1 MTTPDTRVAFVSGA
15 RLPGWV
21 ERFAASH
28 GGLVEEELD
37 GGLQLSAADG
47 AVALLQAPWPA
58 DGRPGRGDDAVAR
71 LASLASQSRGIGAVL
86 VRRGG
91 YSVAVVSGGAVLAS
105 KTGTRHVQ
113 SRTAAGG
120 WSQQRFARRR
130 ANQADALVEAVAD
143 HAARIFADHRIEYLA
158 PGGDRTLAEQV
169 LAEPVLKQ
177 YAARPRLAFLDVPDP
192 RAAVL
197 KKAAADLCAVRILVT
212 DPPAQ
217 PDVLRANPPK

>member
-1 MTTPDTRVAFVSGA
+1 MANPDTRLAFVSGD

-28 GGLVEEELD
+28 GTVAEEELD
-37 GGLQLSAADG
+37 GGLQLRAADG
-47 AVALLQAPWPA
+47 ATALLQAPWPVA
-58 DGRPGRGDDAVAR
+58 GRPGRGIDAVSR
-71 LASLASQSRGIGAVL
+71 LASLAGQPRRVGAVL

-91 YSVAVVSGGAVLAS
+91 YSVAVVSGGTVIVS

-130 ANQADALVEAVAD
+130 ANQADALVEAVAG
-143 HAARIFADHRIEYLA
+143 HAARIFAEQQIEYIA
-158 PGGDRTLAEQV
+158 PGGDQALAELV
-169 LAEPVLKQ
+169 LAEPALKQ
-177 YAARPRLAFLDVPDP
+177 YGPLARLPFLDVPDP

-197 KKAAADLCAVRILVT
+197 KKAAADLCAVRIRVT
-212 DPPAQ
+212 DPPSA
-217 PDVLRANPPK
+217 

>member
-1 MTTPDTRVAFVSGA
+1 MATTESRVAFVSGD

-28 GGLVEEELD
+28 GPLREEALDAGLR
-37 GGLQLSAADG
+37 LSAADG
-47 AVALLQAPWPA
+47 AEALLSAPWPE
-58 DGRPGRGDDAVAR
+58 DGRPGRGSDAVSR
-71 LASLASQSRGIGAVL
+71 LASLASQPRSIGAVL

-91 YSVAVVSGGAVLAS
+91 YSVAVVSGGGVLAS

-130 ANQADALVEAVAD
+130 ANQADALVEAVAE
-143 HAARIFADHRIEYLA
+143 HAVRIFAEHRIEYLA
-158 PGGDRTLAEQV
+158 PGGDRTLAELV
-169 LAEPVLKQ
+169 LAEPVLKL
-177 YAARPRLAFLDVPDP
+177 YAARPRLPFLDVPDP

-197 KKAAADLCAVRILVT
+197 KKAAADLCAVRITVT
-212 DPPAQ
+212 DPPFG
-217 PDVLRANPPK
+217 R

>member
-1 MTTPDTRVAFVSGA
+1 MTVSGGTSSRVAFVPGV

-21 ERFAASH
+21 ERFTASH
-28 GGLVEEELD
+28 GEASQEELD
-37 GGLQLSAADG
+37 DGLQLRAADG
-47 AVALLQAPWPA
+47 SLALLQAPWPA
-58 DGRPGRGDDAVAR
+58 DGRPGRGGDAVSR
-71 LASLASQSRGIGAVL
+71 LAALASQPRRIGAVL

-130 ANQADALVEAVAD
+130 DNQADALVEAVAE
-143 HAARIFADHRIEYLA
+143 HAGRIFADHRIEYLA
-158 PGGDRTLAEQV
+158 PGGDRTLAELV

-177 YAARPRLAFLDVPDP
+177 YAGMTRLTFLDVPDP

-197 KKAAADLCAVRILVT
+197 KKAAAQLCAVRIRVS
-212 DPPAQ
+212 DPP
-217 PDVLRANPPK
+217 L

>member
-1 MTTPDTRVAFVSGA
+1 MATPDTRVAFVSGD

-28 GGLVEEELD
+28 GPLAEQELD
-37 GGLQLSAADG
+37 GGLQLRAADG
-47 AVALLQAPWPA
+47 AVALLQPPWPE
-58 DGRPGRGDDAVAR
+58 DGRPGRGSDAVAR
-71 LASLASQSRGIGAVL
+71 LAALAAQSRRVGVVL

-130 ANQADALVEAVAD
+130 ANQADALVEAVAG
-143 HAARIFADHRIEYLA
+143 HAARIFADQRIEYLA
-158 PGGDRTLAEQV
+158 PGGDQTLAELV
-169 LAEPVLKQ
+169 LAEPVLKP
-177 YAARPRLAFLDVPDP
+177 YAALARLASLDVPDP

-197 KKAAADLCAVRILVT
+197 KKAAADLCAVRIRVT

-217 PDVLRANPPK
+217 

>member
-1 MTTPDTRVAFVSGA
+1 MTTPETRVAFVSGA

-28 GGLVEEELD
+28 GPLSEQELD
-37 GGLQLSAADG
+37 AGLQLSAGDG

-58 DGRPGRGDDAVAR
+58 DGRPGRGSDAVAR
-71 LASLASQSRGIGAVL
+71 LAYLASQPRSIGAVL

-91 YSVAVVSGGAVLAS
+91 YSLAVVSAGAVLAS

-143 HAARIFADHRIEYLA
+143 HAARIFADHRIEYVA

-169 LAEPVLKQ
+169 LAEPALKQ
-177 YAARPRLAFLDVPDP
+177 FATRPRLAFLDVPDP

-212 DPPAQ
+212 DPPA
-217 PDVLRANPPK
+217 

>member
-1 MTTPDTRVAFVSGA
+1 MTSPEYPCGVRLRRPAAGVGGALRGEPRRAGRGGA
-15 RLPGWV
+15 RRRP
-21 ERFAASH
+21 AA
-28 GGLVEEELD
+28 
-37 GGLQLSAADG
+37 
-47 AVALLQAPWPA
+47 AVPRTAPWPCCRRR
-58 DGRPGRGDDAVAR
+58 GRRTAGPGAAATPSPR
-71 LASLASQSRGIGAVL
+71 LASLASQPRSIGAVL

-130 ANQADALVEAVAD
+130 ANQADALVEAVAE
-143 HAARIFADHRIEYLA
+143 HAARIFAEHRIEYVA

-177 YAARPRLAFLDVPDP
+177 LRRPAEAGVPGRPGSARRSPEEGRRGPVRGADPGDGSALVERLRD
-192 RAAVL
+192 
-197 KKAAADLCAVRILVT
+197 
-212 DPPAQ
+212 
-217 PDVLRANPPK
+217 

>member
-1 MTTPDTRVAFVSGA
+1 MTSTDTRLAFVSGA

-21 ERFAASH
+21 GRFAASH

-47 AVALLQAPWPA
+47 AVALLQAPWPV
-58 DGRPGRGDDAVAR
+58 DGRPGRGSGAVAR
-71 LASLASQSRGIGAVL
+71 LASLASQPRSIGVVL

-91 YSVAVVSGGAVLAS
+91 YSAAVVSGGAVQAS

-130 ANQADALVEAVAD
+130 ANQADALVEAVAE
-143 HAARIFADHRIEYLA
+143 HAARIFAAHPIEYLA
-158 PGGDRTLAEQV
+158 PGGDRSLAAQV
-169 LAEPVLKQ
+169 LDEPVLKR
-177 YAARPRLAFLDVPDP
+177 YAALGRLPFLDVPDP

-197 KKAAADLCAVRILVT
+197 TKAAADLCAVRILVT
-212 DPPAQ
+212 DPPA
-217 PDVLRANPPK
+217 

>member
-1 MTTPDTRVAFVSGA
+1 MTTPESRVAFVSGA

-28 GGLVEEELD
+28 GALVEEELD
-37 GGLQLSAADG
+37 AGRQRRAAAG
-47 AVALLQAPWPA
+47 AVAVLRAPWPV
-58 DGRPGRGDDAVAR
+58 DGRPGSGNDAISR
-71 LASLASQSRGIGAVL
+71 LASLAGQARSIGTVL

-91 YSVAVVSGGAVLAS
+91 YSVAVVSAGTVLAS

-130 ANQADALVEAVAD
+130 ANQADALVEAVAE
-143 HAARIFADHRIEYLA
+143 HAGRIFAEHRVEYLA
-158 PGGDRTLAEQV
+158 PGGDRTLADQV
-169 LAEPVLKQ
+169 LAEPALRR
-177 YAARPRLAFLDVPDP
+177 YAGLTRLAFLDVPDP

-197 KKAAADLCAVRILVT
+197 KKAAAELCSVRILVT
-212 DPPAQ
+212 DPQA
-217 PDVLRANPPK
+217 

>member
-1 MTTPDTRVAFVSGA
+1 MTVNGAPATRTAFVPGE

-21 ERFAASH
+21 ERFGASH
-28 GGLVEEELD
+28 GALATEEHDD
-37 GGLQLSAADG
+37 GVRLTAADG
-47 AVALLQAPWPA
+47 AVALLQPPWPV
-58 DGRPGRGDDAVAR
+58 DGRPGRGGEAVSR
-71 LASLASQSRGIGAVL
+71 LASLASQHRKVGLVL

-91 YSVAVVSGGAVLAS
+91 YSVAAISNGSVLAS

-143 HAARIFADHRIEYLA
+143 HAARIFAGQRIEYVA
-158 PGGDRTLAEQV
+158 PGGDRTLAELV
-169 LAEPVLKQ
+169 LDEPALKE
-177 YAARPRLAFLDVPDP
+177 YSALTRLAFLDVPDP

-197 KKAAADLCAVRILVT
+197 KKAAADLCSVRILVT
-212 DPPAQ
+212 DPP
-217 PDVLRANPPK
+217 K

>member
-1 MTTPDTRVAFVSGA
+1 MTTTETRVAFVSGT

-28 GGLVEEELD
+28 GPLSEQELD
-37 GGLQLSAADG
+37 AGLQLSAEDG
-47 AVALLQAPWPA
+47 AAALLQAPWPV
-58 DGRPGRGDDAVAR
+58 DGRPGCGSDAVAR
-71 LASLASQSRGIGAVL
+71 LASLASQPRSIGAVL

-143 HAARIFADHRIEYLA
+143 HAARIFADHRIEYVA
-158 PGGDRTLAEQV
+158 PGGDRALADQV
-169 LAEPVLKQ
+169 LAERVLKQ
-177 YAARPRLAFLDVPDP
+177 FAARPRLAFLDVPDP

-212 DPPAQ
+212 DPPA
-217 PDVLRANPPK
+217 

>member
-1 MTTPDTRVAFVSGA
+1 MSSPESRVAFVSGG
-15 RLPGWV
+15 RLAGWV

-28 GGLVEEELD
+28 GAVVEDELD
-37 GGLQLSAADG
+37 AGLRLSAADG
-47 AVALLQAPWPA
+47 AVALLQAPWPV
-58 DGRPGRGDDAVAR
+58 DGRPGRGGDAVTR
-71 LASLASQSRGIGAVL
+71 LAALAGQPRTIGTVL

-130 ANQADALVEAVAD
+130 ANQADALVEAVAE
-143 HAARIFADHRIEYLA
+143 HAGRIFAPHPIEYLA
-158 PGGDRTLAEQV
+158 PGGDRTLADQV
-169 LAEPVLKQ
+169 LAEPVLKR
-177 YAARPRLAFLDVPDP
+177 YAGLPRLAFLDVPDP

-197 KKAAADLCAVRILVT
+197 KKAAAELCSVRILVT
-212 DPPAQ
+212 DPVQ
-217 PDVLRANPPK
+217 

>member
-1 MTTPDTRVAFVSGA
+1 MATTETRLAFVSGD

-21 ERFAASH
+21 ERFTASH
-28 GGLVEEELD
+28 GSVAEAELD
-37 GGLQLSAADG
+37 GGLQLRAADG
-47 AVALLQAPWPA
+47 ALALLQPPWPV
-58 DGRPGRGDDAVAR
+58 DGRPGRGSDAVSR
-71 LASLASQSRGIGAVL
+71 LASLAGQPRRIGAVL

-91 YSVAVVSGGAVLAS
+91 YSVAVISRGAALAA

-130 ANQADALVEAVAD
+130 ANQADALVEAVAE
-143 HAARIFADHRIEYLA
+143 HAARIFAEQQIEYLA
-158 PGGDRTLAEQV
+158 PGGDQTLAELV

-177 YAARPRLAFLDVPDP
+177 YAALPRLPFLDVPDP

-197 KKAAADLCAVRILVT
+197 KKAAADLCAVRIRVT
-212 DPPAQ
+212 DPPS
-217 PDVLRANPPK
+217 L

>member
-1 MTTPDTRVAFVSGA
+1 MPTPESRVAFVSGA

-28 GGLVEEELD
+28 GTLTEEEPD

-58 DGRPGRGDDAVAR
+58 DGRPGTGTDAVSR
-71 LASLASQSRGIGAVL
+71 LASLAAQSRTLGLVL

-91 YSVAVVSGGAVLAS
+91 YSVAVVRDGAALAA

-130 ANQADALVEAVAD
+130 ANQADALVEAVAE
-143 HAARIFADHRIEYLA
+143 HAAPDLRRPPDRV
-158 PGGDRTLAEQV
+158 PGAWRRPHAGGAGSRRTRSETTYRGWHLG
-169 LAEPVLKQ
+169 PGC
-177 YAARPRLAFLDVPDP
+177 RFLDVPDP
-192 RAAVL
+192 RASGPEAGSRP
-197 KKAAADLCAVRILVT
+197 DSCSVRY
-212 DPPAQ
+212 PW
-217 PDVLRANPPK
+217 

>member
-1 MTTPDTRVAFVSGA
+1 MASPDTRVAFVSGN

-21 ERFAASH
+21 ERFRASH
-28 GGLVEEELD
+28 GELREEPDDDGLRLLAV
-37 GGLQLSAADG
+37 DG
-47 AVALLQAPWPA
+47 AAALLQPPWP
-58 DGRPGRGDDAVAR
+58 DGGRPGRGDDSVAR
-71 LASLASQSRGIGAVL
+71 LASLASQPRRVGVVL

-91 YSVAVVSGGAVLAS
+91 YSVAVVSEGRVLAS

-143 HAARIFADHRIEYLA
+143 HAARIFEDQCVEYLV
-158 PGGDRTLAEQV
+158 PGGDRTLAGQV
-169 LAEPVLKQ
+169 LAEPALKR
-177 YAARPRLAFLDVPDP
+177 YAALVRLPFFDVPDP

-197 KKAAADLCAVRILVT
+197 KKAAADLCAVRIVVT
-212 DPPAQ
+212 EPPA
-217 PDVLRANPPK
+217 

>member
-1 MTTPDTRVAFVSGA
+1 MTTPESRVAFVSGA
-15 RLPGWV
+15 RLAGWV

-28 GGLVEEELD
+28 GTLAEQELD

-58 DGRPGRGDDAVAR
+58 DGRPGRGGDAVGR
-71 LASLASQSRGIGAVL
+71 LASLSSQPRGIGAVL

-91 YSVAVVSGGAVLAS
+91 YSVAVVSGGVVLAS

-130 ANQADALVEAVAD
+130 ANQADALVEAVAE
-143 HAARIFADHRIEYLA
+143 HAARIFAEHRIEYLA

-212 DPPAQ
+212 DPP
-217 PDVLRANPPK
+217 V